1 MAQRKEMTDY
11 HIKWMQENYGKVSR
25 KDCAQHFQVSTT
37 TIDRWAKQLG
47 LRKQQGSK
55 VIREKRKVPVEGEDS
70 AEVESGY
77 CLDCKHYIFG
87 GFCGKTNRHTGA
99 LNEKQCFKRNKQ

>member
-1 MAQRKEMTDY
+1 VSGYAHLKAQFVRFLDSLEKAGYINRFEDADKVVEYTT
-11 HIKWMQENYGKVSR
+11 NYDALLKKV
-25 KDCAQHFQVSTT
+25 A
-37 TIDRWAKQLG
+37 
-47 LRKQQGSK
+47 
-55 VIREKRKVPVEGEDS
+55 VEGEDS

-99 LNEKQCFKRNKQ
+99 LNEKQCFKRNKS